1 MFNTKNR
8 KIGVL
13 TVRVAGE
20 KSKQR
25 VKRKN
30 YRKLNWQKEFVH
42 KQQLVTLKTKM
53 CDSLDIFSS
62 VCLRLDL
69 QVEECIEGSSEKNSK
84 AY

>member
-20 KSKQR
+20 KIKTAR
-25 VKRKN
+25 KKKN

-53 CDSLDIFSS
+53 C
-62 VCLRLDL
+62 VT
-69 QVEECIEGSSEKNSK
+69 V
-84 AY
+84 

>member
-1 MFNTKNR
+1 MMVCLIQKNR

-20 KSKQR
+20 KIKTAR
-25 VKRKN
+25 KRKN

-53 CDSLDIFSS
+53 C
-62 VCLRLDL
+62 VT
-69 QVEECIEGSSEKNSK
+69 V
-84 AY
+84 

>member
-1 MFNTKNR
+1 MMVCLIQKNR

-53 CDSLDIFSS
+53 C
-62 VCLRLDL
+62 VT
-69 QVEECIEGSSEKNSK
+69 V
-84 AY
+84 